1 MGSEVP
7 LTLIQP
13 LSTVI
18 QVFLNLIAKSDNSSL
33 IMMFTFLTEDDKVNF
48 YLMELKLG
56 SQFGLIN

>member
-18 QVFLNLIAKSDNSSL
+18 QVFLNLTAKSDNSSL